1 MSHIRDSK
9 DWCGRE
15 DVLEAFKSFLLES
28 SSNPRL
34 SFTSEQVKGGNDVGE
49 VWDEFP
55 VKVCKPSERPD
66 PFD

>member
-1 MSHIRDSK
+1 MSHIRDLK

-28 SSNPRL
+28 SPNPGL
-34 SFTSEQVKGGNDVGE
+34 SFMSEQVKGGNDVGE
-49 VWDEFP
+49 VWGEFP
-55 VKVCKPSERPD
+55 VTVHKPGERPD